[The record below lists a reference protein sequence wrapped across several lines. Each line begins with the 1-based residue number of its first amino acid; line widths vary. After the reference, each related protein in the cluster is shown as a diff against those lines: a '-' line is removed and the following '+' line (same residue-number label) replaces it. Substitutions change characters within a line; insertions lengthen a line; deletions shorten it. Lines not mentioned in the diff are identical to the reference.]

1 MLMYRK
7 WLSLL
12 SALIMVLGLVGG
24 IHGAEDI
31 EMTAVSEEPQYV
43 SLIEAQAMAA
53 TNSHGVKLAALRLEE
68 AQVQLEQAQA
78 AQIMQPSPTML
89 MQAQAGFDLAMQGY
103 IMAQD
108 DLVLTVKTDFYTV
121 LQLENMLNIAEE
133 GLESAL
139 RQLNVAE
146 MKFEAGTVT
155 RLDVIQASRNVL
167 NSEAGV
173 VQARHGLELAVLKFR
188 QSLGLPLDTD
198 VRPAAEAFEVVE
210 RSVDLEE
217 DLRFALEH
225 REEIRQ
231 LRVGVDVAR
240 KSVELADND
249 YTPALEL
256 RMARLQLEQATVQL
270 EQVKQLLTL
279 EMRQSYT
286 SMQDARQRIPVLE
299 KGVEE
304 AQELLRLSELM
315 YEADMI
321 TANDMQDAQLAIMAA
336 RNDLVTAI
344 TDFNIAQARY
354 RYTVASALREQ

>member
-1 MLMYRK
+1 MRSKQTWLL
-7 WLSLL
+7 LSLV
-12 SALIMVLGLVGG
+12 MVLSLAATVQG
-24 IHGAEDI
+24 
-31 EMTAVSEEPQYV
+31 SEATQYV
-43 SLIEAQAMAA
+43 TLGEAQEIAKA
-53 TNSHGVKLAALRLEE
+53 NSHGVKLASLRLQE
-68 AQVQLEQAQA
+68 AEVQLEQAQA

-89 MQAQAGFDLAMQGY
+89 MQAQAGYDLAMQGY

-108 DLVLTVKTDFYTV
+108 DLALTVKTDFYTA
-121 LQLENMLNIAEE
+121 LQLENMLNIAAE
-133 GLESAL
+133 GLESAR
-139 RQLNVAE
+139 RQLDVAE
-146 MKFEAGTVT
+146 KKFAAGTVT

-167 NSEAGV
+167 NSEAGL
-173 VQARHGLELAVLKFR
+173 VQARHGLDLAVQKFR
-188 QSLGLPLDTD
+188 QSLGLGLDD
-198 VRPAAEAFEVVE
+198 GVRPAGEAFVVVE
-210 RSVDLEE
+210 RQVDLAS
-217 DLRFALEH
+217 DLAFALEH

-231 LRVGVDVAR
+231 LRVAVDVAAKR
-240 KSVELADND
+240 VELADND

-256 RMARLQLEQATVQL
+256 RLARLQLEQAQVQL

-321 TANDMQDAQLAIMAA
+321 TANDMQDAQLAVLAA
-336 RNDLVTAI
+336 RNDLVSAI